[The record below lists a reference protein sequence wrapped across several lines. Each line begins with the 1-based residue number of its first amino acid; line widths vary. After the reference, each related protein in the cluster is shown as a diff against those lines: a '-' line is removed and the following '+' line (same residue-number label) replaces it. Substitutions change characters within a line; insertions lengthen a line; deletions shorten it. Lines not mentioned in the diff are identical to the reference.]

1 MFQGFT
7 SSQPKVAT
15 KPKPLGDVKTVNF
28 RPDPFKSDLCLHKNP
43 LFSQESSTSE
53 LSLLQQRAETV
64 GKNLSEIQAKLTKEN
79 SPDSMDRYNSTSLF
93 PKGQLVVTVQAHLSQ
108 VQTALRS
115 KLAQST
121 SDSNDSPP
129 LRRFP
134 QVRMVRECHQS
145 MRLRNL
151 PMERKIQQNVGFSKC
166 TPE

>member
-7 SSQPKVAT
+7 SSQPKVAP
-15 KPKPLGDVKTVNF
+15 KPKPLGDVKPTNF

-43 LFSQESSTSE
+43 LFSQESSASE

-79 SPDSMDRYNSTSLF
+79 SPDSLDRYSSTSLF
-93 PKGQLVVTVQAHLSQ
+93 PKGQLVDTVQAHLSQ

-129 LRRFP
+129 LKRFP
-134 QVRMVRECHQS
+134 QVSKARKHHQS
-145 MRLRNL
+145 ICLCNL
-151 PMERKIQQNVGFSKC
+151 PMDICNRM
-166 TPE
+166 